1 MFLVTVHFLV
11 FVVVVSRVNQIIQL
25 DIATRNHVGPTN
37 NILTVLQQ
45 TNTNSLNV
53 KFLDETNE
61 SILKSHEGAFTV
73 TNMLRLAHY

>member
-61 SILKSHEGAFTV
+61 SILKSYKGAFTV